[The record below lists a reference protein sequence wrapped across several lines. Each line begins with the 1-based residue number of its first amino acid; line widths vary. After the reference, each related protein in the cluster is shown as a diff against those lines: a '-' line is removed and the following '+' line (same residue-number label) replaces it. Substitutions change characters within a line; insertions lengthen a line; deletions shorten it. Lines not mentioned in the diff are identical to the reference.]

1 MQDMRC
7 GERLGMKQ
15 KSLWIVE
22 IIIIAIVLVV
32 VGSIAG
38 PQMGVADSEDQSQQI
53 DRPVE

>member
-1 MQDMRC
+1 M
-7 GERLGMKQ
+7 GMKQ